1 MSYLWIVLKSTD
13 KNIVV
18 STLSNALGSYS
29 NLRGNELAFYCPFC
43 NHHKQKLQV
52 NTETQKWHCWT
63 CNSGGKKLTSLL
75 KRLDVDRKTISI
87 IREIYGDSNYNPQNE
102 DEGTKV
108 YIQLPKEFISLNEE
122 PKGFNPEYKHAI
134 HYLNE
139 RGITQKEIIK
149 YNIGYC
155 KDGLYSRR
163 VIVPSYNC
171 DGQLNYFV
179 SRSYYSEEKMK
190 YKNPPISKNVICLES
205 QVNWNEP
212 IILCEGVFDAITI
225 KRNAIPLLGKFPS
238 KLLVEKIFMSGVSD
252 IIISLDNDAINEALK
267 AAEYFR
273 KQGINVKMMYL
284 KDKDAAEI
292 GYDKFYEELKKT
304 KEFSSDELL
313 LNKINSL

>member
-1 MSYLWIVLKSTD
+1 VLKQND

-18 STLSNALGSYS
+18 STLTGALGSH
-29 NLRGNELAFYCPFC
+29 LTLKGNELAFYCPFC
-43 NHHKQKLQV
+43 NHHKPKLQV

-75 KRLDVDRKTISI
+75 KKLDVDRKTISI
-87 IREIYGDSNYNPQNE
+87 IREIYGDSNYNPQLE
-102 DEGTKV
+102 DADTKV
-108 YIQLPKEFISLNEE
+108 FISLPKEFISLSETPN
-122 PKGFNPEYKHAI
+122 GFNPEYKHAI
-134 HYLNE
+134 HYLTQ
-139 RGITQKEIIK
+139 RGITEKDIIK

-155 KDGLYSRR
+155 KEGLYGQR
-163 VIVPSYNC
+163 IIIPSYNS
-171 DGQLNYFV
+171 DGSLNYFV
-179 SRSYYSEEKMK
+179 SRSYYPDNKMK
-190 YKNPPISKNVICLES
+190 YKNPPISKNVICFDS

-238 KLLVEKIFMSGVSD
+238 RTLVEKIFMSGITD

-273 KQGINVKMMYL
+273 KQGIHVKMMYL
-284 KDKDAAEI
+284 KDKDAADM
-292 GYDKFYEELKKT
+292 GYEKFYEELKEA
-304 KEFSSDELL
+304 KEFSSEELL

>member
-1 MSYLWIVLKSTD
+1 MLKVND
-13 KNIVV
+13 KNTVIT
-18 STLSNALGSYS
+18 TLSNALGNYS
-29 NLRGNELAFYCPFC
+29 ILKGNELAFYCPFC
-43 NHHKQKLQV
+43 NHSKQKLQV

-75 KRLDVDRKTISI
+75 KKLDVDRKTISI
-87 IREIYGDSNYNPQNE
+87 IREIYGDSNYNPKLE
-102 DEGTKV
+102 DADTKV
-108 YIQLPKEFISLNEE
+108 YIQLPKEFISLGES

-134 HYLNE
+134 HYLTQ
-139 RGITQKEIIK
+139 RGIGIKDIIK

-155 KDGLYSRR
+155 KEGLYGQR
-163 VIVPSYNC
+163 IIIPSYNS
-171 DGQLNYFV
+171 DGSLNYFV
-179 SRSYYSEEKMK
+179 SRSYYPENKMK
-190 YKNPPISKNVICLES
+190 YKNPPISKNIICFES

-238 KLLVEKIFMSGVSD
+238 RNLVEKIFMSGVSD

-273 KQGINVKMMYL
+273 KQGINVKMMYME
-284 KDKDAAEI
+284 DKDASEI
-292 GYDKFYEELKKT
+292 GYKKFYEQLKKT
-304 KEFSSDELL
+304 KEFSSEELL

>member
-1 MSYLWIVLKSTD
+1 MLKQTD
-13 KNIVV
+13 KNIVI
-18 STLSNALGSYS
+18 STLSNALGSY
-29 NLRGNELAFYCPFC
+29 LTLKGNELAFYCPFC

-75 KRLDVDRKTISI
+75 RKLDVDRKTISI
-87 IREIYGDSNYNPQNE
+87 IREIYGDSNWTPQQE
-102 DEGTKV
+102 DADTKV
-108 YIQLPKEFISLNEE
+108 FISLPKEFISLAEE

-134 HYLNE
+134 HYLTE
-139 RGITQKEIIK
+139 RGITMKDIIK

-155 KDGLYSRR
+155 KEGLYGRR
-163 VIVPSYNC
+163 VIIPSYNS
-171 DGQLNYFV
+171 DGSLNYFV
-179 SRSYYSEEKMK
+179 SRSYYPEEKMK
-190 YKNPPISKNVICLES
+190 YINPPISKNIICFES
-205 QVNWNEP
+205 QVNWEEP

-238 KLLVEKIFMSGVSD
+238 KQLVEKIFMSGVDS

-273 KQGINVKMMYL
+273 KNGINVRMMYL
-284 KDKDAAEI
+284 KDKDASEMAYE
-292 GYDKFYEELKKT
+292 KFYEELKKT
-304 KEFSSDELL
+304 KEFSSEELL

>member
-1 MSYLWIVLKSTD
+1 MYITVVLKQTD
-13 KNIVV
+13 KNIVI
-18 STLSNALGSYS
+18 STLSNTLGSYS
-29 NLRGNELAFYCPFC
+29 SLKGNELAFYCPFC

-75 KRLDVDRKTISI
+75 KKLDIDRKTISI
-87 IREIYGDSNYNPQNE
+87 IREIYGDSNYNPQLE
-102 DEGTKV
+102 DADTKV
-108 YIQLPKEFISLNEE
+108 FISLPKEFKPLNEV
-122 PKGFNPEYKHAI
+122 PSGFNPEYKHAI
-134 HYLNE
+134 HYLTK
-139 RGITQKEIIK
+139 RGITEKDIIK

-155 KDGLYSRR
+155 TEGLYSRR
-163 VIVPSYNC
+163 VIIPSYNS
-171 DGQLNYFV
+171 DGTLNYFV
-179 SRSYYSEEKMK
+179 SRSYYPEEKMK
-190 YKNPPISKNVICLES
+190 YKNPPISKNVICFDS

-238 KLLVEKIFMSGVSD
+238 KILVEKIFMSGITD

-273 KQGINVKMMYL
+273 KNGIHVKMMYL
-284 KDKDAAEI
+284 KDKDAADM
-292 GYDKFYEELKKT
+292 GYEKFYEELKKT
-304 KEFSSDELL
+304 KEFSSEELL

>member
-1 MSYLWIVLKSTD
+1 MLKSTD

-87 IREIYGDSNYNPQNE
+87 IREIYGDSHYNPQNE

-139 RGITQKEIIK
+139 RGITQNEIIK

-205 QVNWNEP
+205 QINWNEP

>member
-1 MSYLWIVLKSTD
+1 VLKQND
-13 KNIVV
+13 KNIVTN
-18 STLSNALGSYS
+18 TLSNALGSYS
-29 NLRGNELAFYCPFC
+29 VLRGNELAFYCPFC

-52 NTETQKWHCWT
+52 NTDSQKWHCWT

-75 KRLDVDRKTISI
+75 KKLDVDRKTISI
-87 IREIYGDSNYNPQNE
+87 IREIYGDSNYNPQLE
-102 DEGTKV
+102 DADTKV
-108 YIQLPKEFISLNEE
+108 FISLPKEFKSLNEV
-122 PKGFNPEYKHAI
+122 PNGFNPEYKHAI

-139 RGITQKEIIK
+139 RGITEKDIVK

-155 KDGLYSRR
+155 MEGLYSRR
-163 VIVPSYNC
+163 VIIPSYNS
-171 DGQLNYFV
+171 DGSLNYFV
-179 SRSYYSEEKMK
+179 SRSYYPEEKMK
-190 YKNPPISKNVICLES
+190 YKNPPISKNVICFDS

-238 KLLVEKIFMSGVSD
+238 RLLVEKIFMSGITD

-273 KQGINVKMMYL
+273 KQGIHVKMMYL
-284 KDKDAAEI
+284 KDKDAADM
-292 GYDKFYEELKKT
+292 GYEKFYEELNKT
-304 KEFSSDELL
+304 KEFSSEELL

>member
-1 MSYLWIVLKSTD
+1 VLKQND

-63 CNSGGKKLTSLL
+63 CNSGGKKITSLL
-75 KRLDVDRKTISI
+75 KKLDVNRKTISI
-87 IREIYGDSNYNPQNE
+87 IREIYGDSNYNPQLE
-102 DEGTKV
+102 DADTKV
-108 YIQLPKEFISLNEE
+108 FISLPKEFKSLNEV
-122 PKGFNPEYKHAI
+122 PNGFNPEYKHAI
-134 HYLNE
+134 HYLTE
-139 RGITQKEIIK
+139 RGITEKDIIK

-155 KDGLYSRR
+155 TEGLYSRR
-163 VIVPSYNC
+163 VIIPSYNS
-171 DGQLNYFV
+171 DGTLNYFV
-179 SRSYYSEEKMK
+179 SRSYYPEEKMK
-190 YKNPPISKNVICLES
+190 YKNPPISKNVICFDS

-238 KLLVEKIFMSGVSD
+238 RILVEKIFMSGISD

-273 KQGINVKMMYL
+273 KNGIHVKMMYL
-284 KDKDAAEI
+284 KDKDAADM
-292 GYDKFYEELKKT
+292 GYEKFYEELKKT
-304 KEFSSDELL
+304 KEFSSEELL

>member
-1 MSYLWIVLKSTD
+1 VLKQND

-18 STLSNALGSYS
+18 STLTGVLGSH
-29 NLRGNELAFYCPFC
+29 LTLKGNELAFYCPFC

-75 KRLDVDRKTISI
+75 KKLDVDRKTISI
-87 IREIYGDSNYNPQNE
+87 IREIYGDSNYNPQLE
-102 DEGTKV
+102 DADTKV
-108 YIQLPKEFISLNEE
+108 FISLPKEFISLSEV
-122 PKGFNPEYKHAI
+122 PKGFNPEYKNAL
-134 HYLNE
+134 HYLTQ
-139 RGITQKEIIK
+139 RGITEKDIVK

-155 KDGLYSRR
+155 KEGLYGQR
-163 VIVPSYNC
+163 VIIPSYNS
-171 DGQLNYFV
+171 DGTLNYFV
-179 SRSYYSEEKMK
+179 SRSYYPENKMK
-190 YKNPPISKNVICLES
+190 YKNPPISKNVICFDS

-238 KLLVEKIFMSGVSD
+238 RLLVEKIFMSGITD

-273 KQGINVKMMYL
+273 KQGIHVKMMYL
-284 KDKDAAEI
+284 KDKDAADM
-292 GYDKFYEELKKT
+292 GYEKFYEELKEA
-304 KEFSSDELL
+304 KEFSSEELL

>member
-1 MSYLWIVLKSTD
+1 VLKQTD

-29 NLRGNELAFYCPFC
+29 VLRGNELAFYCPFC

-87 IREIYGDSNYNPQNE
+87 IREIYGDSHYNPQNE

-108 YIQLPKEFISLNEE
+108 FIQLPKEFISLNE
-122 PKGFNPEYKHAI
+122 PAKGFNPEYKHAI

-155 KDGLYSRR
+155 KEGLYSRR
-163 VIVPSYNC
+163 VIIPSYDI
-171 DGQLNYFV
+171 DGKLNYFV
-179 SRSYYSEEKMK
+179 SRSYYPEEKMK

-205 QVNWNEP
+205 QINWNEP

-238 KLLVEKIFMSGVSD
+238 RLLVEKIFMSGVTD
-252 IIISLDNDAINEALK
+252 IIISLDNDAMNEALK
-267 AAEYFR
+267 AGEYFR

-284 KDKDAAEI
+284 KDKDAADM
-292 GYDKFYEELKKT
+292 GYEKFYEELKKT
-304 KEFSSDELL
+304 KEFSSEDLL
-313 LNKINSL
+313 LNKIMSL

>member
-87 IREIYGDSNYNPQNE
+87 IREIYGDSNYNLQNE

-108 YIQLPKEFISLNEE
+108 FIQLPKEFISLVEE

-155 KDGLYSRR
+155 KEGLYSRR
-163 VIVPSYNC
+163 VIIPSYNC

-179 SRSYYSEEKMK
+179 SRSYYPEEKMK

-273 KQGINVKMMYL
+273 KQGINVKMMYM
-284 KDKDAAEI
+284 KDKDASEI

-304 KEFSSDELL
+304 KEFSSEELL
-313 LNKINSL
+313 LNKIMSL

>member
-29 NLRGNELAFYCPFC
+29 NLRGNEIAFYCPFC

-87 IREIYGDSNYNPQNE
+87 IREIYGDSHYNHQNE

>member
-1 MSYLWIVLKSTD
+1 VLKLTD
-13 KNIVV
+13 KNIVT

-29 NLRGNELAFYCPFC
+29 SLKGNELAFYCPFC

-52 NTETQKWHCWT
+52 NTETQKWHCWN

-75 KRLDVDRKTISI
+75 KKLDVDRKTISI
-87 IREIYGDSNYNPQNE
+87 IREIYGDSNYNPLTE
-102 DEGTKV
+102 DADTKV
-108 YIQLPKEFISLNEE
+108 FIQLPKEFISLAEE

-134 HYLNE
+134 FYLTQ
-139 RGITQKEIIK
+139 RGISMKEIIK

-163 VIVPSYNC
+163 VIIPSYNC

-179 SRSYYSEEKMK
+179 SRSYYEEEKMK

-205 QVNWNEP
+205 QINWNEP

-238 KLLVEKIFMSGVSD
+238 RQLVEKIFMSGVTD
-252 IIISLDNDAINEALK
+252 IVISLDNDAINEALK
-267 AAEYFR
+267 AGEYFR
-273 KQGINVKMMYL
+273 KQGINVTMMYL
-284 KDKDAAEI
+284 KDKDAADM
-292 GYDKFYEELKKT
+292 GYDKFYEELGKANT
-304 KEFSSDELL
+304 FSPEELL
-313 LNKINSL
+313 LNKIKNL

>member
-1 MSYLWIVLKSTD
+1 VLKQND

-18 STLSNALGSYS
+18 STLTGVLGSH
-29 NLRGNELAFYCPFC
+29 LTLKGNELAFYCPFC
-43 NHHKQKLQV
+43 NHHKPKLQV

-75 KRLDVDRKTISI
+75 KKLDVDRKTISI
-87 IREIYGDSNYNPQNE
+87 IREIYGDSNYNPQLE
-102 DEGTKV
+102 DADTKV
-108 YIQLPKEFISLNEE
+108 FISLPKEFISLSET

-134 HYLNE
+134 HYLTQ
-139 RGITQKEIIK
+139 RGITEKDIIK

-155 KDGLYSRR
+155 KEGLYGQR
-163 VIVPSYNC
+163 VIIPSYNS
-171 DGQLNYFV
+171 DGSLNYFV
-179 SRSYYSEEKMK
+179 SRSYYPDNKMK
-190 YKNPPISKNVICLES
+190 YKNPPISKNVICFDS

-238 KLLVEKIFMSGVSD
+238 RILVEKIFMSGITD

-273 KQGINVKMMYL
+273 KQGIHVKMMYL
-284 KDKDAAEI
+284 KDKDAADM
-292 GYDKFYEELKKT
+292 GYEKFYEELKKT
-304 KEFSSDELL
+304 KEFSPEELL

>member
-1 MSYLWIVLKSTD
+1 VLKQND
-13 KNIVV
+13 KNIVTN
-18 STLSNALGSYS
+18 TLSNALGSYS
-29 NLRGNELAFYCPFC
+29 VLRGNELAFYCPFC

-52 NTETQKWHCWT
+52 NTDSQKWHCWT

-75 KRLDVDRKTISI
+75 KKLDVDRKTISI
-87 IREIYGDSNYNPQNE
+87 IREIYGDSNYNPQLE
-102 DEGTKV
+102 DADTKV
-108 YIQLPKEFISLNEE
+108 FISLPKEFKSLNEV
-122 PKGFNPEYKHAI
+122 PNGFNPEYKHAI

-139 RGITQKEIIK
+139 RGITEKDIVK

-155 KDGLYSRR
+155 TEGLYSRR
-163 VIVPSYNC
+163 IIIPSYNS
-171 DGQLNYFV
+171 DGSLNYFV
-179 SRSYYSEEKMK
+179 SRSYYPEEKMK
-190 YKNPPISKNVICLES
+190 YKNPPISKNVICFDS

-238 KLLVEKIFMSGVSD
+238 RLLVEKIFMSGITD

-273 KQGINVKMMYL
+273 KQGIHVKMMYL
-284 KDKDAAEI
+284 KDKDAADM
-292 GYDKFYEELKKT
+292 GYEKFYEELNKT
-304 KEFSSDELL
+304 KEFSSEELL

>member
-1 MSYLWIVLKSTD
+1 VLNSTD
-13 KNIVV
+13 KSKVIT
-18 STLSNALGSYS
+18 TLSNALGSYS

-87 IREIYGDSNYNPQNE
+87 IREIYGDSHYNPQNE

-108 YIQLPKEFISLNEE
+108 YIQLPKEFKSLNEV

-134 HYLNE
+134 LYLTQ
-139 RGITQKEIIK
+139 RGIGMKEIIK

-155 KDGLYSRR
+155 TEGLYSKR
-163 VIVPSYNC
+163 VIIPSYLS

-179 SRSYYSEEKMK
+179 SRSYYPEEKMK

-205 QVNWNEP
+205 QINWNEP

-225 KRNAIPLLGKFPS
+225 RRNAIPLLGKFPS
-238 KLLVEKIFMSGVSD
+238 KTLVEKIFMSGVSD
-252 IIISLDNDAINEALK
+252 IIISLDSDAINEALK

-273 KQGINVKMMYL
+273 KQGINVKMMHM
-284 KDKDAAEI
+284 KDKDASEI

-304 KEFSSDELL
+304 KEFSSNELL
-313 LNKINSL
+313 LNKIMSL